1 MMMNRIVQILME
13 RDELTQ
19 QEAQQM
25 FDECRQHLMD
35 EAVPSG
41 DCELA
46 EEILAEDLG
55 LELDYLI
62 DMLL

>member
-1 MMMNRIVQILME
+1 MNRIVQMLMD

-25 FDECRQHLMD
+25 FDECRQRLMD

>member
-1 MMMNRIVQILME
+1 MMNRIVQILME
-13 RDELTQ
+13 RDELSQ

-25 FDECRQHLMD
+25 FGECRQRLIH

-46 EEILAEDLG
+46 EEILVEDLG
-55 LELDYLI
+55 LELDYLMDI
-62 DMLL
+62 LL

>member
-1 MMMNRIVQILME
+1 MNRIVQILME

-19 QEAQQM
+19 QEAQRM
-25 FDECRQHLMD
+25 FDECRQHLID
-35 EAVPSG
+35 EAVPFG

-55 LELDYLI
+55 LELDYLM
-62 DMLL
+62 DVLL